1 LLKCFLFA
9 QPYFEHP
16 YSYFLPDFIMRT
28 IKLWPVF
35 AACAA
40 LSATPLLAWAQ
51 QQRSDAPTP
60 PKLEKLEEG
69 EAPAVTIRK
78 PSQERKI
85 TEKRAPGGKVTEVKV
100 SSGKNTYYV
109 KPNDP
114 AGSAVAGDMQSNE
127 ARPAQ
132 WEIME
137 FDLGRS
143 KEAKQEQAEQT
154 TPAPPA
160 PAASAPAK
168 K

>member
-1 LLKCFLFA
+1 
-9 QPYFEHP
+9 
-16 YSYFLPDFIMRT
+16 MRT
-28 IKLWPVF
+28 IKLWPAF

-40 LSATPLLAWAQ
+40 LSAVPLSGWAQ
-51 QQRSDAPTP
+51 QQTGDAPPP

-114 AGSAVAGDMQSNE
+114 SGSAVAGDMLSNE

-132 WEIME
+132 WEVLE
-137 FDLGRS
+137 FDFGRP

-154 TPAPPA
+154 APVPPA